1 MSEMKTDKKKELRK
15 AVLTVVLYAAVI
27 TAVVFLFQ
35 RFLYA
40 PMRVVGDSMNP
51 ALADKDILLVSK
63 LAYEKG
69 DPERFDLVG
78 FYYKYDIHTMYIK
91 RVIGL
96 PGETVE
102 IKNNTIYIDSEELK
116 EYYGIYG
123 EGQKRMEDYGPY
135 TLKSDEYFV
144 LGDNRDHSVDS
155 RSGDVGPVERSMF
168 IGKAAFRLWP
178 FHAIGSLK
186 YQ

>member
-1 MSEMKTDKKKELRK
+1 MKKKALK
-15 AVLTVVLYAAVI
+15 KMIFTVVLYIAAIVAAVL
-27 TAVVFLFQ
+27 LFNK
-35 RFLYA
+35 FLYA

-51 ALADKDILLVSK
+51 SLSNDDILLVSK

-69 DPERFDLVG
+69 DPKRYDMVAFS
-78 FYYKYDIHTMYIK
+78 YKYDIHTWYVK

-116 EYYGIYG
+116 EYYGIYD
-123 EGQKRMEDYGPY
+123 EDRKKLEDYGPY
-135 TLKSDEYFV
+135 TLRSDEYFV
-144 LGDNRDHSVDS
+144 MGDNRDHSSDS
-155 RSGDVGPVERSMF
+155 RSGDVGPVTRDLF
-168 IGKAAFRLWP
+168 IGRAAFRLWP
-178 FHAIGSLK
+178 FNAVGSLK